1 MRQLGRDWYLEA
13 FLRSGRNKDG
23 RWCRTRA
30 AVPSQAFY
38 ALPYVAQPHLHPSF
52 TVRGAVFRSALLLCP
67 SVRWHVLVVHLSP

>member
-23 RWCRTRA
+23 RCCCTRA
-30 AVPSQAFY
+30 AVPSRQAFY

-52 TVRGAVFRSALLLCP
+52 TVRAAVFVQRCS
-67 SVRWHVLVVHLSP
+67 SVRLCGATCL